1 MRAIN
6 RVSLER
12 LSTICD
18 ICGFFSVLIGFII
31 IVLDLFDNNFQ
42 HIQVGIY
49 VFVTGYG
56 WVKTSHRI
64 TQVLITERFDEQE
77 AQKEQAA

>member
-1 MRAIN
+1 MRAEN

-31 IVLDLFDNNFQ
+31 IVIDLLEQNYL
-42 HIQVGIY
+42 HVQVGIY

-56 WVKTSHRI
+56 MVKSSHRI
-64 TQVLITERFDEQE
+64 AKVLITERDEMGNT
-77 AQKEQAA
+77 APPSA